1 MADAKKRRVDFSNVK
16 DGKRYGN
23 THVEEGD
30 YKFKVT
36 GVDEIKDDEGEYR
49 WDFELQMV
57 GRASATYPYRC
68 KLVES
73 QMWKLRNLLVAAG
86 KKVPKSAV
94 NVDPNNVVGSV
105 VGGTATD
112 DEYGGRLRSVID
124 TVFPADLVAE
134 ETTSKKRTSK
144 AAAADDDEDVEDDET
159 DDEDDLDLEDL

>member
-94 NVDPNNVVGSV
+94 NVDPNNVIGAV

-124 TVFPADLVAE
+124 TVFPADLVAGTSSKSSKRKSAEPEDEEIEEDE
-134 ETTSKKRTSK
+134 ETEE
-144 AAAADDDEDVEDDET
+144 DE
-159 DDEDDLDLEDL
+159 DLDLEDL